1 MQDRDPLTGL
11 PAHGACLAQM
21 SRRIAVGTGFTLLLV
36 DLDALK
42 VVNGSSSY
50 RRGDWLLQ
58 RVGQTI
64 GALDPLA
71 TVFRFGGDEF
81 VVLLSTN
88 DIREGTKFGQ
98 RIRAAVSSVDLLES
112 GEPVEPDDPDHW
124 RLDCS
129 ISIARWPDDAGTAG
143 DLVVAADRAL
153 YVAKRDGGGRVATTT
168 DVPQGL
174 PGNPGLHDA

>member
-11 PAHGACLAQM
+11 PARAACLAEI
-21 SRRIAVGTGFTLLLV
+21 SRSIATGEAFTLLLV

-42 VVNGSSSY
+42 VVNGFNSH

-58 RVGQTI
+58 RVGQAT

-81 VVLLSTN
+81 VVLLPTS
-88 DIREGTKFGQ
+88 DIREATQFGQ
-98 RIRAAVSSVDLLES
+98 RIRAAVSSIDLLES
-112 GEPVEPDDPDHW
+112 GEPVEPDDPAPW
-124 RLDCS
+124 CLDCS
-129 ISIARWPDDAGTAG
+129 IGIARWPEDAGTAG
-143 DLVVAADRAL
+143 DLVAAADRAL

-168 DVPQGL
+168 DVPRDL
-174 PGNPGLHDA
+174 PGSAGLRDA